1 MGYDTSYE
9 NYRLGSGV
17 VYHGKRRY
25 IPTGKEMR
33 WDEAV
38 NRVRYLQ
45 MKVATTNGKEK
56 EKWVEELKIKNKNLQ
71 SKACKLTNQLRV
83 VKHKKKKF
91 KLKIQKDLFN
101 LKVEDLLL
109 YDKSL
114 RKMKEISSQRKSGGY
129 LHKHQQVK
137 VENSKYAEKVRLRR
151 AHHLEYNREE
161 AKYSKTRD
169 SNKYPMCVGKK
180 IFDDCPKKVPE
191 TVPSTCKSCP
201 QYVPSIDEQKE
212 RIRKLMGEVK

>member
-17 VYHGKRRY
+17 IYHGKRRD
-25 IPTGKEMR
+25 IPTAKEMR
-33 WDEAV
+33 RDEAV

-71 SKACKLTNQLRV
+71 SKACKLTNQLHV

-101 LKVEDLLL
+101 LKVEDILL
-109 YDKSL
+109 YDKSP
-114 RKMKEISSQRKSGGY
+114 RKMKE
-129 LHKHQQVK
+129 
-137 VENSKYAEKVRLRR
+137 
-151 AHHLEYNREE
+151 
-161 AKYSKTRD
+161 YSKTRD
-169 SNKYPMCVGKK
+169 SDKYPMCVGKK
-180 IFDDCPKKVPE
+180 IFDDCPKIVPE

-201 QYVPSIDEQKE
+201 QYMPSIAEQKE
-212 RIRKLMGEVK
+212 RMRKLMEEMK